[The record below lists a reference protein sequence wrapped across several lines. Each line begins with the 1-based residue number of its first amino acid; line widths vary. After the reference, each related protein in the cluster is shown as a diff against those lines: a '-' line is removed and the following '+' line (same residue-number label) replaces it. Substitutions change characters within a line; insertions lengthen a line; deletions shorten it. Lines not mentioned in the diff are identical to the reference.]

1 VRVEVFTAMK
11 LWSSALSCFVMMWYD
26 TNVTKD
32 YAVSIFTL
40 KVEAA
45 SLHDI
50 TTWETTTWTFH
61 NKSFFLTKIC
71 CI

>member
-50 TTWETTTWTFH
+50 TTWETTT
-61 NKSFFLTKIC
+61 
-71 CI
+71 